1 MTTFINQK
9 NKSRLFAALYNQAR
23 PQELNF
29 EADDIT
35 PEEATQIIEDSEDD
49 YGYATFKVVRGRELN
64 FSMFSD
70 RLFDAEWYE
79 KEYGPISE
87 VLNSLG

>member
-9 NKSRLFAALYNQAR
+9 NKARLFAALYNRAH
-23 PQELNF
+23 PLDV
-29 EADDIT
+29 DDIT
-35 PEEATQIIEDSEDD
+35 PEEAAQIIEETEDD
-49 YGYATFKVVRGRELN
+49 YGYATFKVVRGKELN

-79 KEYGPISE
+79 NQYGPISE
-87 VLNSLG
+87 VLVSLR